1 MANSI
6 RNITVFGP
14 GMMGSGIAQ
23 VFAGNE
29 DLKVTIFIREKFE
42 YECMDK
48 IKSNLQVL
56 KENGVITEEKIK
68 GILDRIALTEDLQE
82 AVKDADFIVECIP
95 ENMELKQDLF
105 KRLEPICK
113 DTTIFATNT
122 SVMSI
127 TEISEKVK
135 DKSRL
140 VGTHFWNPPYLI
152 PLVEVIKSDY
162 TSDEIMDKTMEL
174 LKKVEKHPIRVNKDV
189 PGFVAN
195 RLQHALWREAISIV
209 EHDIADAATVDEA
222 IKYSFGLRLPVLGPM
237 ENSDMVGT
245 DLTLSIHS
253 YILKHLENSTEP
265 SPILK
270 EKVEAGDLGFKT
282 GKGFQEWSADQAK
295 KSNEGLRDYLIKV
308 LYKNK

>member
-295 KSNEGLRDYLIKV
+295 KSNERLRDYLIKV